1 MRHMIRAWAQMIAMS
16 NMLLPVLAMTQ
27 SQPPG
32 ALTVLG
38 GAIERAGA
46 RKSPSTWTQCA
57 SSGCWIRMPQGQP
70 GSTSSPDVYGVLH
83 FVGGAALGAAPQLV
97 YNRLLSFV
105 SDSASVAVIASPFEV
120 SPDHIRLAEQVSLA
134 FNDCCNEN
142 GLSQLP
148 AARRFKLGHSLGA
161 KLLVMNACSS
171 SSPAGAV
178 GTLAFNNFGVAESIS
193 FATAIAQQLTGRTD
207 PATAA
212 LISNAFA
219 FAQQFAATQG
229 VDFEFKPSPQE
240 LDRMIAAN
248 YAATSTSIWKF
259 EQDDLDSSQRLID
272 ALPPSTPRLFA
283 EFAGTHTAPVLLDL
297 SPADIVRAAPLPRKR
312 LG

>member
-1 MRHMIRAWAQMIAMS
+1 MISFIWDEFI
-16 NMLLPVLAMTQ
+16 LADLTERCITRTAD
-27 SQPPG
+27 SQRSMHWQKTEHG
-32 ALTVLG
+32 H
-38 GAIERAGA
+38 
-46 RKSPSTWTQCA
+46 
-57 SSGCWIRMPQGQP
+57 
-70 GSTSSPDVYGVLH
+70 GVH
-83 FVGGAALGAAPQLV
+83 H
-97 YNRLLSFV
+97 
-105 SDSASVAVIASPFEV
+105 E
-120 SPDHIRLAEQVSLA
+120 
-134 FNDCCNEN
+134 
-142 GLSQLP
+142 
-148 AARRFKLGHSLGA
+148 
-161 KLLVMNACSS
+161 
-171 SSPAGAV
+171 AGAV